1 MTPDSTLPIHFFT
14 IVLNGEPFIRYH
26 ERMLSQLPIS
36 WHWHIM
42 EGVAALKHD
51 TAWSVAMGGHI
62 TDDIHRRGRSKDGT
76 SEYLDD
82 LALRFPNNITLYRK
96 PPDEFW
102 DGKREMVNAPLGQ
115 IKNDCIL
122 WQLDSDE
129 IWTAGQI
136 LAVHQMFMH
145 NPDRTAA
152 WFWCWYFVGPEKVIS
167 TRHGYAQNPRQE
179 WLRTW
184 RFRPNDYWAA
194 HEPPILLRNLEG
206 HSESIDVAKIA
217 PFTHDEMEAVGAV
230 FQHFAYATEA
240 QLSFKEDYYGYKNAL
255 TQWRKLQRKA
265 GSGFLSDYFAWVHD
279 NTMFDDAKTFQ
290 IDPIVKFNKIAQQWS
305 FVDRGAKLD
314 IAHPDTIKIRRPRI
328 LDAKTIRRPRDILRR
343 IHRGLRN
350 AMGVFGFR

>member
-36 WHWHIM
+36 WHWHIV

-51 TAWSVAMGGHI
+51 TAWSVAIGGRI

-82 LALRFPNNITLYRK
+82 LALRFPDNITLYRK

-115 IKNDCIL
+115 IKSGCLL

-136 LAVHQMFMH
+136 MAVHQMFIN
-145 NPDRTAA
+145 NPDRAAA

-167 TRHGYAQNPRQE
+167 TRHGYGDNPQQE

-194 HEPPILLRNLEG
+194 HEPPILIRNLEG
-206 HSESIDVAKIA
+206 HSESIDVSKIA

-240 QLSFKEDYYGYKNAL
+240 QLSFKEKYYGYKNAL
-255 TQWRKLQRKA
+255 AHWTKLQHQTRR
-265 GSGFLSDYFAWVHD
+265 GYLRDYFAWVTD
-279 NTMFDDAKTFQ
+279 NTMFDNVKTFHV
-290 IDPIVKFNKIAQQWS
+290 DPIVKFDKATKGWVFSN
-305 FVDRGAKLD
+305 RGLKMATVND
-314 IAHPDTIKIRRPRI
+314 DSIRRPRI
-328 LDAKTIRRPRDILRR
+328 LNANTIRRPRDILRGILR
-343 IHRGLRN
+343 RLRN
-350 AMGVFGFR
+350 AMRAFRVNC